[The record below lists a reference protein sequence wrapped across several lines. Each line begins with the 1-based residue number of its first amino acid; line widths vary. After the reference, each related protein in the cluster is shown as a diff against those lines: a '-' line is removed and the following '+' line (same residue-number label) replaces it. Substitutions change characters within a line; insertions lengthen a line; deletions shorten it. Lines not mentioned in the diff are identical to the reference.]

1 MFDTSYTISGGVSGE
16 LINEF
21 TSFVTNLQQLSH
33 NKFFSLLFVSKAF
46 HHRTYIYAL
55 AFSLHIY
62 ICDVRTY
69 WTLGYDYHYVLLTH
83 LMICDF

>member
-1 MFDTSYTISGGVSGE
+1 MFDTSNTISGGVSGE

-62 ICDVRTY
+62 ICDVKN
-69 WTLGYDYHYVLLTH
+69 VLDLR
-83 LMICDF
+83 LRLSLCAFNSFDDM